1 VASASRLCR
10 TLLILPALIASG
22 STWSAM
28 AQSQGF
34 SNEEL
39 ARHAIWGMPA
49 VNYDLTFQNG
59 GPRGYG
65 QLQPGHLQCRKRP
78 CGSKHL
84 ICTLFRKQ
92 IAPFQV
98 LPLHPSVAT
107 WVVNQPGPFQ
117 NLPGTRRS
125 GPTLWSTGQFALARL
140 R

>member
-1 VASASRLCR
+1 MEERNDIKRMRGFGKPAPPDAADS
-10 TLLILPALIASG
+10 PALIASG

-65 QLQPGHLQCRKRP
+65 RLQPGHLQCRKRP

-92 IAPFQV
+92 IRSF
-98 LPLHPSVAT
+98 PSAS
-107 WVVNQPGPFQ
+107 PASECCELG
-117 NLPGTRRS
+117 G
-125 GPTLWSTGQFALARL
+125 
-140 R
+140 